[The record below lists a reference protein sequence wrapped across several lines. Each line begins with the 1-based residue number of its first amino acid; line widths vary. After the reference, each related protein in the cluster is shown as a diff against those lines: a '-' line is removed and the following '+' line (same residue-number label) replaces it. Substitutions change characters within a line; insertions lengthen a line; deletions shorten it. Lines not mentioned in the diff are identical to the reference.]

1 MIPFDASGAFHPGNG
16 GHELRRLAVRGAA
29 ATLSASALALGAQ
42 VISTVIL
49 ARLLTPADFGVVTM
63 VTTFSLLLANFGLN
77 GFMDAVIQFEEM
89 DERTAG
95 NLFWL
100 NAGAG
105 LLLAIAFAAAGSL
118 LARFYGDPLVA
129 NVAAGLSVGIFIAA
143 LSAIHQAL
151 LKRAM
156 RFAGT
161 SANDVIARAI
171 NTAVSILLALRGWG
185 YWALV
190 AGIVGQQLS
199 VTIGAW
205 WLCRWVPSLPKR
217 TGNTGA
223 AVRFAAKVYARFCLG
238 YSTQNVDNLLVGW
251 RFNAVALGFYKKAYD
266 LFSLSGSQLIAPL
279 HNVAL
284 ASLSKL
290 NRDPIR
296 FKRYLANSLGIIAF
310 IGMAMSADLTLVGRD
325 VVRLVLG
332 PKWLES
338 GRIFELFGPG
348 IGVMLLCGA
357 VGWIHLSLGTPGR
370 WFRWSLVELGL
381 TVSLFLAA
389 LPWGPEGIAG
399 AWSVSYWI
407 LLIPG
412 FWYAGRPIGFG
423 VSALVAAIWRSTA
436 AALVAALAAAAIIRG
451 TPFWYTPS
459 STSSALW
466 AIIVISTMFGTLYLG
481 TTIVL
486 HWGLA
491 PLRQLASLLREL
503 TPARKNMIPTAEV
516 VGAYK

>member
-1 MIPFDASGAFHPGNG
+1 LIPFDATGAFVSGKG

-29 ATLSASALALGAQ
+29 ATVSASALALGAQ
-42 VISTVIL
+42 VISTVML
-49 ARLLTPADFGVVTM
+49 ARILTPADFGVVTM
-63 VTTFSLLLANFGLN
+63 ATTFSLLLASFGLN
-77 GFMDAVIQFEEM
+77 GFMDAIIQFEEM
-89 DERTAG
+89 DRYTAS

-105 LLLAIAFAAAGSL
+105 LLLAVGFVGSGSL
-118 LARFYGDPLVA
+118 LARFYGNPLVA
-129 NVAAGLSVGIFIAA
+129 NVVAGLSVGIFIAA
-143 LSAIHQAL
+143 LSAVHQAL

-161 SANDVIARAI
+161 SANDVIGRAV
-171 NTAVSILLALRGWG
+171 NTVVSILLALRGWG

-190 AGIVGQQLS
+190 AGIVAQQLS
-199 VTIGAW
+199 VAVGAW
-205 WLCRWVPSLPKR
+205 WLCRWVPSWPRR
-217 TGNTGA
+217 TGRTGV
-223 AVRFAAKVYARFCLG
+223 AVRFAAKVYGRFCLG
-238 YSTQNVDNLLVGW
+238 YSTQNIDNLLVGW

-266 LFSLSGSQLIAPL
+266 LFALTGSQLIAPL

-290 NRDPIR
+290 NRDPVR
-296 FKRYLANSLGIIAF
+296 FRRYLANSLGIIAF
-310 IGMAMSADLTLVGRD
+310 VGMAVSADLTLIGQD

-332 PKWLES
+332 PKWMES
-338 GRIFELFGPG
+338 ARIFELFGPG

-357 VGWIHLSLGTPGR
+357 MGWVHLSLGNPGR
-370 WFRWSLVELGL
+370 WFRWSLVELGA
-381 TVSLFLAA
+381 TVSLFLVA
-389 LPWGPEGIAG
+389 LHWGPAGIAA
-399 AWSVSYWI
+399 AWSLSYWI

-423 VSALVAAIWRSTA
+423 APALMAAIWRHAA
-436 AALVAALAAAAIIRG
+436 AALLAGLASAMIIRG
-451 TPFWYTPS
+451 TAFWHTPS
-459 STSSALW
+459 STGAALW
-466 AIIVISTMFGTLYLG
+466 AIITISTLFVALYLG

-503 TPARKNMIPTAEV
+503 APSKKNTGPIPETA
-516 VGAYK
+516 GAYK